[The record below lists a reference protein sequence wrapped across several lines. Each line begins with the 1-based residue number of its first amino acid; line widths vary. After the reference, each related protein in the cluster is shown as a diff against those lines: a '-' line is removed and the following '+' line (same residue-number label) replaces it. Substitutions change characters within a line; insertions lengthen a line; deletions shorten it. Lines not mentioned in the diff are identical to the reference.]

1 MEGYLHGGHFC
12 CFIPRESRPTM
23 DTAEDL
29 RREVWRLL
37 QEAQGF
43 TDPKVQ
49 QELAARAFVLAQRAE
64 ILARAGFRDNRG
76 QQARSAAPPVRE
88 PLGAR
93 TMRRAAG
100 R

>member
-1 MEGYLHGGHFC
+1 
-12 CFIPRESRPTM
+12 M

-43 TDPKVQ
+43 TDPEVKR
-49 QELAARAFVLAQRAE
+49 ELAARAFAFAQRAE
-64 ILARAGFRDNRG
+64 ILERDNLDGSRDSRG
-76 QQARSAAPPVRE
+76 QQASSAAEPVGE

-93 TMRRAAG
+93 TMRRVAG
-100 R
+100 GLW

>member
-1 MEGYLHGGHFC
+1 
-12 CFIPRESRPTM
+12 M

-29 RREVWRLL
+29 RREVRRLL

-43 TDPKVQ
+43 IDPEVKR
-49 QELAARAFVLAQRAE
+49 ELAARVFAPAQRAE
-64 ILARAGFRDNRG
+64 ILERDN
-76 QQARSAAPPVRE
+76 ATAAKPVGA

-93 TMRRAAG
+93 TIRRAAAWA